1 MKPSVTNGLRETASP
16 EERYRRID
24 EKETIT
30 PIEEMSQFPEQ
41 CQSEKKEA
49 EEESLKRLRVKI
61 ESLTG

>member
-1 MKPSVTNGLRETASP
+1 VTNGLRETASP